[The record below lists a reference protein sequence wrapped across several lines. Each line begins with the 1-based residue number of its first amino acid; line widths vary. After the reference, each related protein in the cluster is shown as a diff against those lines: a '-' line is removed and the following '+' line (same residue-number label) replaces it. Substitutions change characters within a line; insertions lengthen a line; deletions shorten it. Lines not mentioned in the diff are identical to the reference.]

1 MDNTS
6 TFIRATISL
15 REDQKVWLHIHPE
28 YSLSGIC
35 QKAVDEIISREIGSK
50 DGKLTLYKEVSK

>member
-1 MDNTS
+1 MSNIT

-15 REDQKVWLHIHPE
+15 RQDQKLWLHDHPE

-35 QKAVDEIISREIGSK
+35 QKAVDEVI
-50 DGKLTLYKEVSK
+50 TKETGTSVRLRA